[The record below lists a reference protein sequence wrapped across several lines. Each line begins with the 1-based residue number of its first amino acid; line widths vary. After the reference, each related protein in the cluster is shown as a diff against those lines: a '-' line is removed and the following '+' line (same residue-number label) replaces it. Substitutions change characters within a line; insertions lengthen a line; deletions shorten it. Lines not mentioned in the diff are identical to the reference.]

1 LLALV
6 VGFSLSL
13 GQRTPLRMD
22 SIRDRNSLY
31 REVEPGVIENVYTLK
46 IINLDSVAH
55 RYQLEA
61 TGIPGLTIDVDPAAL
76 VLEPGEVRRVPI
88 SMRAAAGDIGPGGRD
103 IQLKLEAVDS
113 PDIAVESDTR
123 FLGPVPSR

>member
-1 LLALV
+1 
-6 VGFSLSL
+6 
-13 GQRTPLRMD
+13 
-22 SIRDRNSLY
+22 
-31 REVEPGVIENVYTLK
+31 VEPGVIENVYTLK
-46 IINLDSVAH
+46 IINLDGVAH
-55 RYQLEA
+55 RYRLEA

-88 SMRAAAGDIGPGGRD
+88 SMRAAASDIGPGGRD
-103 IQLKLEAVDS
+103 IRLKLEAVDS